1 MCQIGPL
8 IKTRGSRLQT
18 DRGRK
23 ADAPSSNC
31 LKCCG
36 DTSALHPLIA
46 FSSPQVTF
54 MDVNLHF
61 DLNNNQPLDDAA
73 GKASRV
79 TDVTAP
85 SIVQP

>member
-1 MCQIGPL
+1 
-8 IKTRGSRLQT
+8 
-18 DRGRK
+18 
-23 ADAPSSNC
+23 
-31 LKCCG
+31 
-36 DTSALHPLIA
+36 
-46 FSSPQVTF
+46 